1 MPPRCWTGSSAT
13 LECRAAC
20 TRSKS
25 VRSISSGSRSRPWRR
40 RGFRAT
46 RARSM
51 ARRRCARSFFWP
63 HRSVGDI
70 MYTGKHAHLRPLQPA
85 FIMANSGEA
94 VTYAELEARCNRLA
108 HLFRRLG
115 LKRLDH
121 YAIFMEN
128 NSRYLEAC
136 GAGERSGLYFTCVNS
151 YLTSGELA
159 YILSNSESRIL
170 ITSKAKLEVAREA
183 LQQCPKVELCIVA
196 DGAGESERIV
206 GLREATSGL
215 PKTPIPDESIG
226 TSMLYSSG
234 TTGRPKGILRPLP
247 EQPPTQQL
255 PMFDFLQ
262 KLWHYRE
269 GMIYLSPAPLYHSAP
284 QAAVNLTIRNGGT
297 VIIMENF
304 DPERYLELVEKW
316 GVTHSQLVPT
326 MFSRMLKR
334 PEAARQRA
342 DLSSLEIAIHAAAP
356 CPAMVKDDMVK
367 WWGPIIQE
375 YYGAT
380 EGLGFT
386 ACNSAEWLAHRGTV
400 GKVLLGDLHILDENM
415 QAVAVGTPRTVWFK
429 TASPF
434 EYFNDP
440 NKTKEARS
448 PDGSMSTVGDVGYVD
463 GDGYL
468 YLTDRATFMIISGGV
483 NIYPQE
489 CENLLITH
497 PKIADAAAVGV
508 PNADLGEEVKA
519 VVQPMPG
526 IVPGPDLAEELML
539 FCSQSLSR
547 QKVPRSID
555 FEAEL
560 PRLPTGKLYKRL
572 LRDRYWAD
580 KTSRI
585 L

>member
-1 MPPRCWTGSSAT
+1 MATPFQLHFMVPLGGAAPLDCLPTRDHPARIGDTVVGKTGFTGA
-13 LECRAAC
+13 
-20 TRSKS
+20 K
-25 VRSISSGSRSRPWRR
+25 
-40 RGFRAT
+40 
-46 RARSM
+46 
-51 ARRRCARSFFWP
+51 
-63 HRSVGDI
+63 
-70 MYTGKHAHLRPLQPA
+70 MYTGKHAYLRPLQPA
-85 FIMANSGEA
+85 FIMANSGES
-94 VTYAELEARCNRLA
+94 VTYAELEARTNRLA
-108 HLFRRLG
+108 HLFRNHG

-136 GAGERSGLYFTCVNS
+136 GAGERGGLYYTCVNS
-151 YLTSGELA
+151 YLTPSELA
-159 YILSNSESRIL
+159 YIVNNSESRIL
-170 ITSKAKLEVAREA
+170 ITSVAKLEVARQA
-183 LQQCPKVELCIVA
+183 LDQCPRLELCIVA
-196 DGAGESERIV
+196 DGSSESEHIV
-206 GLREATSGL
+206 GLREATLGL
-215 PKTPIPDESIG
+215 AKTPIEDESIG
-226 TSMLYSSG
+226 TAMLYSSG
-234 TTGRPKGILRPLP
+234 TTGRPKGILRPLA
-247 EQPPTQQL
+247 EQSPTQQL
-255 PMFDFLQ
+255 PIFDFLH
-262 KLWHYRE
+262 KLWQYRE

-284 QAAVNLTIRNGGT
+284 QAAVNLAIRTGGT
-297 VIIMENF
+297 VIIMESF

-326 MFSRMLKR
+326 MFSRLLKL
-334 PEAARQRA
+334 PEAARSRY

-356 CPAMVKDDMVK
+356 CPAAVKDEMIN

-400 GKVLLGDLHILDENM
+400 GRVLLGELHILDEDM
-415 QAVAVGTPRTVWFK
+415 KECPAGTPGTVWFK
-429 TASPF
+429 TATPF

-440 NKTKEARS
+440 DRTRDARS

-463 GDGYL
+463 SDGFL
-468 YLTDRATFMIISGGV
+468 HLTDRATFMIISGGV

-497 PKIADAAAVGV
+497 PKIADAAVFGV

-526 IVPGPDLAEELML
+526 VKPGPDLAQELIS

-555 FEAEL
+555 FEDEL

-572 LRDRYWAD
+572 LRDRYWGN

-585 L
+585 V

>member
-1 MPPRCWTGSSAT
+1 
-13 LECRAAC
+13 
-20 TRSKS
+20 
-25 VRSISSGSRSRPWRR
+25 
-40 RGFRAT
+40 
-46 RARSM
+46 
-51 ARRRCARSFFWP
+51 
-63 HRSVGDI
+63 
-70 MYTGKHAHLRPLQPA
+70 MYTGTHARLRPLQPA
-85 FIMANSGEA
+85 FIMANSGET
-94 VTYAELEARCNRLA
+94 VSYAELEARSNRLA
-108 HLFRRLG
+108 HLLRRLG

-151 YLTSGELA
+151 YLTQSELA
-159 YILSNSESRIL
+159 YILDNSQSRVL
-170 ITSKAKLEVAREA
+170 ITSVAKLATAREA
-183 LQQCPKVELCIVA
+183 LKACPNVELCIVA
-196 DGAGESERIV
+196 DGETESERIV
-206 GLREATSGL
+206 GLRDATHGL
-215 PKTPIPDESIG
+215 PKTPIPDECIG
-226 TSMLYSSG
+226 TAMLYSSG

-255 PMFDFLQ
+255 GIFDFLQ

-284 QAAVNLTIRNGGT
+284 QAAVNLTIRVGGT
-297 VIIMENF
+297 AIIMEQF
-304 DPERYLELVEKW
+304 DPARYLELVEQW
-316 GVTHSQLVPT
+316 GVTHTQLVPT
-326 MFSRMLKR
+326 MFSRMLKL
-334 PEAARQRA
+334 PEETRSRH

-356 CPAMVKDDMVK
+356 CPAAVKEDMIN
-367 WWGPIIQE
+367 WWGPIIHE

-386 ACNSAEWLAHRGTV
+386 ACNSEQWLAHRGTV

-415 QAVAVGTPRTVWFK
+415 QPVPVGTAGTVWFK
-429 TASPF
+429 TATPF

-448 PDGSMSTVGDVGYVD
+448 PDGTMSTVGDVGYVD
-463 GDGYL
+463 KDGYL

-497 PKIADAAAVGV
+497 PKIADAAVFGV
-508 PNADLGEEVKA
+508 PNPDLGEEVKA

-526 IVPGPDLAEELML
+526 VPAGPDLAEELLL
-539 FCSQSLSR
+539 FCSKSLSR

-555 FEAEL
+555 FEDEL

-572 LRDRYWAD
+572 LRDRYWGD
-580 KTSRI
+580 KRSRI
-585 L
+585 V